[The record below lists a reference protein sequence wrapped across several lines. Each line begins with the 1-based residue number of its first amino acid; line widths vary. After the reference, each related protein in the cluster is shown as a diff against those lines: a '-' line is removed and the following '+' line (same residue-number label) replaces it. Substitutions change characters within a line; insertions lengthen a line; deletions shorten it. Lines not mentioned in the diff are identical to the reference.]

1 MTSLIFF
8 WKNGTTVITD
18 KTQLIGQSPVKDDC
32 PIWIFGQIALSNG
45 IGHHQSKMRVLFYK
59 VAKNG
64 KKV

>member
-1 MTSLIFF
+1 MTSLTFF

-18 KTQLIGQSPVKDDC
+18 KSQLIGQLPVKDNC
-32 PIWIFGQIALSNG
+32 PIWIFGQIALSND
-45 IGHHQSKMRVLFYK
+45 IGQHQFEMSVFVYK